1 VLPLAIVL
9 LAAAQEPS
17 APPVEPPKAA
27 DPAAPAE
34 PAEPPSPPALE
45 FKGKPLVVPFACT
58 EETLHAAGLTCP
70 ETEPCPVYLELAA
83 LEAVGATLFVVG
95 NLHSSANTF
104 SSIALR
110 SDDGGRTWVEMIDR
124 MPQVVLDAIQF
135 ADLSTGWISG
145 QILAQLPRDP
155 FFLVTTDGGKTWKRR
170 PLSDESQVAAIDSF
184 FFENRTDGWMILDR
198 SRSGEPNARYQLFE
212 TRTGGDTWMLR
223 QSSGSP
229 LALKRSRPP
238 AATGWRLRADG
249 PSKSYR
255 VEKLQGNR
263 WTLVASFLVRLPD
276 CSIGLNELAPPPEP
290 EPAAAAPPPAAAP
303 AKKGSPSLR
312 KKTP

>member
-1 VLPLAIVL
+1 MLPLAILL
-9 LAAAQEPS
+9 LAIAQEATPPPD
-17 APPVEPPKAA
+17 PPVEP
-27 DPAAPAE
+27 AAP
-34 PAEPPSPPALE
+34 PPPPVFE
-45 FKGKPLVVPFACT
+45 FKGKPIAIPFACT
-58 EETLHAAGLTCP
+58 EETLNAAGLTCP
-70 ETEPCPVYLELAA
+70 ESEPCPVYLELAA
-83 LEAVGATLFVVG
+83 LEAVGTTVIAVG

-110 SDDGGRTWVEMIDR
+110 SDDGGKTWIETIDR

-135 ADLSTGWISG
+135 ADFSNGWISG

-155 FFLVTTDGGKTWKRR
+155 FFLVTTDGGKVWKRR
-170 PLSDESQVAAIDSF
+170 PLADESQVAAIDSF

-212 TRTGGDTWMLR
+212 TKTGGDTWMLR
-223 QSSGSP
+223 QSSGNP
-229 LALKRSRPP
+229 LPLKRTRP
-238 AATGWRLRADG
+238 ATASGMRLRADG

-255 VEKLQGNR
+255 IEKLQGNR

-276 CSIGLNELAPPPEP
+276 CSIGLKELVAPPEP
-290 EPAAAAPPPAAAP
+290 EPSTPAPPAAAP